1 MVAFKRRVAEV
12 EATTASSEAQESQDI
27 VTVNGGDMAEAL
39 RNLVPSLSL
48 HEIAKYERL
57 RDKYEA

>member
-1 MVAFKRRVAEV
+1 MAEV